1 MGKPRKTGDKA
12 KDSEPTTNSDP
23 IGSQQPAETPD
34 ESHVDTDVTINPGE
48 TARDGTEL
56 RTETK
61 RLRRELDRLRV
72 ELRMAQD
79 QAELARAEA
88 SAARS
93 MMRDST
99 QSLNS
104 VSSHMDELKE
114 DAERSKKD
122 ADRYQR
128 ARDNAERRVADT
140 QEDWQLDSVKL
151 TEEIDNLR
159 QENYELQNP
168 RAFGT
173 STPSVPNRQS
183 DGDNTSG
190 FEDYTPAT
198 RPAISQSSA
207 QAASQSVTSSTAST
221 KTVEQNTFS
230 GVTRGTSAFP
240 NPGKAPASSGPND
253 KRGIRPLDRVPPV
266 KFDSPGFQSGLAS
279 SHWSDKPFT
288 QSANLKRRSQ
298 GDLANS
304 FDRHAPRS
312 GTGFGTGFSRGR
324 GGTKQSSAARR
335 TKDNTRDEDLEW
347 TGRFMVHTHNPVSA
361 NTWRVLSA
369 QGAIALFTGPNA
381 MRVDPDHNRL
391 QQTLVHHARM
401 IPRDRLSAAQQQV
414 LDLARNMENMGD
426 HLIMRTEQVPTGVR
440 IGENTS
446 ISAMD
451 MSVHRFLLAVRPT
464 GARELAPI
472 INRVNHVLG
481 EIFSRPQTYRHIVE
495 TIVPGVSEDIYSDP
509 LNVTSVTD
517 TTRISAVH
525 FPDVS
530 AVDYMSVGR
539 WLWEVLRVPRL
550 VVHHVLEPYFR
561 RGQRHT
567 LANRALARLNDAV
580 GIADSDLE
588 WIQHTTA
595 LVGSA
600 GRSSFLVH
608 APARF
613 PVRDLNRIVWGN
625 LEMTCW
631 RWMLPAPSVP
641 SAVPATAVEILRS
654 DVSYLDVN
662 VRVDWVPE
670 SIRAVFLPTYE
681 SDVTAWEQTD
691 VIHTVPTPGPDG
703 APFIDD
709 EPFVDGTDAMD
720 AS

>member
-1 MGKPRKTGDKA
+1 MGKPQKTGNKA
-12 KDSEPTTNSDP
+12 KDSEPTMNSDP
-23 IGSQQPAETPD
+23 IGSQQLAETPD
-34 ESHVDTDVTINPGE
+34 ESHVNTDMTMNPGKA
-48 TARDGTEL
+48 TGDGTEL
-56 RTETK
+56 RTETE

-79 QAELARAEA
+79 QAELARAEV
-88 SAARS
+88 SAAQL
-93 MMRDST
+93 MMRDAT

-104 VSSHMDELKE
+104 VSSRMDKLKE

-122 ADRYQR
+122 ADRYRR
-128 ARDNAERRVADT
+128 ARDDAERRVADA
-140 QEDWQLDSVKL
+140 QEDWRLDSVKL

-168 RAFGT
+168 CAFGT
-173 STPSVPNRQS
+173 STPSVPN
-183 DGDNTSG
+183 
-190 FEDYTPAT
+190 P
-198 RPAISQSSA
+198 ISQSSG
-207 QAASQSVTSSTAST
+207 QVVSQSVTSSTTST

-253 KRGIRPLDRVPPV
+253 KRGIRPLDGVPPV

-279 SHWSDKPFT
+279 SCWSDEPFT

-304 FDRHAPRS
+304 FDRHAPRG

-324 GGTKQSSAARR
+324 GGTKQSSAAHR

-347 TGRFMVHTHNPVSA
+347 TGRFMVHTHDPIGA

-381 MRVDPDHNRL
+381 TRVDPDHNRL

-414 LDLARNMENMGD
+414 LDLARNMENMGN
-426 HLIMRTEQVPTGVR
+426 HPIMRTEQVPTGVR
-440 IGENTS
+440 IGENAS
-446 ISAMD
+446 ISVVD

-481 EIFSRPQTYRHIVE
+481 EIFSRLQTYRRIVE
-495 TIVPGVSEDIYSDP
+495 NIAPRVSEDIYSDP

-517 TTRISAVH
+517 TTRVSAVH
-525 FPDVS
+525 FPDVL
-530 AVDYMSVGR
+530 AVDYMSIGR
-539 WLWEVLRVPRL
+539 WLWEVLRVPRS

-561 RGQRHT
+561 HGQRHT

-600 GRSSFLVH
+600 GQSSFLVH

-625 LEMTCW
+625 PEMTRW
-631 RWMLPAPSVP
+631 RWMLPTPSVP
-641 SAVPATAVEILRS
+641 SAVPATAVEILQS
-654 DVSYLDVN
+654 DVSYLDVD
-662 VRVDWVPE
+662 VRIDWVPE
-670 SIRAVFLPTYE
+670 SIRAVFLPTYK
-681 SDVTAWEQTD
+681 SDMTVWEQTD
-691 VIHTVPTPGPDG
+691 IIHTVPTPGPDG
-703 APFIDD
+703 APFVDD